1 MLKIIEIIGP
11 PGSGKTFISNEL
23 KKIKVNNK
31 QVFFHSGQK
40 QTNKFN
46 NLNFFFKIIINL
58 KVITTIIIFYLI
70 FSKRLF
76 LKKIYKRNFFFR
88 VGLIIYRDLISIE
101 ILKKT
106 LTDGKYLLME
116 PGIIMHFLQDY
127 FYTKRK
133 ISKIEIQIFNKIF
146 VKSNFIVCTYCN
158 HKLLIKRIHSRER
171 GVPQRMS
178 NLNLKEKNNVIK
190 KSIIEIKNY
199 ISNSSNLNLKIIRI
213 NTSKKIKNIKKNIME
228 QIILQ
233 SK

>member
-76 LKKIYKRNFFFR
+76 LKKIYKRNFF
-88 VGLIIYRDLISIE
+88 
-101 ILKKT
+101 
-106 LTDGKYLLME
+106 
-116 PGIIMHFLQDY
+116 
-127 FYTKRK
+127 
-133 ISKIEIQIFNKIF
+133 
-146 VKSNFIVCTYCN
+146 
-158 HKLLIKRIHSRER
+158 
-171 GVPQRMS
+171 
-178 NLNLKEKNNVIK
+178 
-190 KSIIEIKNY
+190 
-199 ISNSSNLNLKIIRI
+199 
-213 NTSKKIKNIKKNIME
+213 
-228 QIILQ
+228 IIL
-233 SK
+233 STKK